1 MRSSSALSVMRHH
14 ILSQHHALLH
24 HHTLSRRGDQ
34 VEKINGKMN
43 LALDTL
49 DETADVGSQKH
60 SQHAQSLHRLHE
72 KVDRFATKLPMPSP
86 ASQAKST
93 VSYIPKL
100 NLSSLGLGKREPAA
114 LEPSKR
120 DPPVREVSV
129 DSSCQTDPLP
139 VWPHRAPAPAP
150 LVSPLPVVAVPARLV
165 SGRDILATHDQAMTS
180 YGEGLRP
187 IGVGVV

>member
-1 MRSSSALSVMRHH
+1 MVKAAYSSGRPAYGVGAGNSSIV
-14 ILSQHHALLH
+14 I
-24 HHTLSRRGDQ
+24 
-34 VEKINGKMN
+34 
-43 LALDTL
+43 
-49 DETADVGSQKH
+49 DETADIGSQKH

-72 KVDRFATKLPMPSP
+72 KVDRFAAKISMPPPPP
-86 ASQAKST
+86 ASPAKST

-120 DPPVREVSV
+120 DPRVREVSV

-165 SGRDILATHDQAMTS
+165 SGGEILATHHQGITS
-180 YGEGLRP
+180 YGQGLKP